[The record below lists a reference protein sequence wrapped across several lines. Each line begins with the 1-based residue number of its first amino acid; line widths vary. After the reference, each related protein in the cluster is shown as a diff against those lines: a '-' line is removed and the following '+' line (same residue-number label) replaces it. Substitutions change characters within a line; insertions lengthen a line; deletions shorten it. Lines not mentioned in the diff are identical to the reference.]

1 MASKRFGDI
10 YKRPDSNCWW
20 LWYYDASGKR
30 RRESAKTDDRE
41 LARKKLLTRIIEYR
55 KLEDG
60 EKVVSDM
67 PYSYFSDEFLKHYK
81 ARYPYETFK
90 SHRSVVNE
98 FKNFLRFSGTA
109 LLSDITTA
117 IIDRY
122 ITYLR
127 EIKQDRANTCN
138 NHLKNLLTQFNFA
151 IAHKLMKENPAKG
164 CRKVEVN
171 DAKQKNA
178 LTPQEYQLFM
188 KIAKQE
194 YPSYYPIYYTFIHT
208 GLRFTEL
215 IKLKWQDIDF
225 ENKVLWIMKPKC
237 KKKPDYISIH
247 DGLTKVLQPLKEH
260 AKNEY
265 VFTKED
271 GEPFGFRTRKIIR
284 RLKAALG
291 KAGISSIS
299 TLHELRHT
307 HCSYLFN
314 AGLNT
319 REVMEQMRHSEM
331 RTTEGY
337 AHIFRPQMNKNISK
351 LQRLDRI

>member
-1 MASKRFGDI
+1 
-10 YKRPDSNCWW
+10 
-20 LWYYDASGKR
+20 
-30 RRESAKTDDRE
+30 
-41 LARKKLLTRIIEYR
+41 
-55 KLEDG
+55 
-60 EKVVSDM
+60 
-67 PYSYFSDEFLKHYK
+67 
-81 ARYPYETFK
+81 
-90 SHRSVVNE
+90 
-98 FKNFLRFSGTA
+98 
-109 LLSDITTA
+109 
-117 IIDRY
+117 
-122 ITYLR
+122 
-127 EIKQDRANTCN
+127 
-138 NHLKNLLTQFNFA
+138 
-151 IAHKLMKENPAKG
+151 
-164 CRKVEVN
+164 
-171 DAKQKNA
+171 
-178 LTPQEYQLFM
+178 
-188 KIAKQE
+188 
-194 YPSYYPIYYTFIHT
+194 
-208 GLRFTEL
+208 
-215 IKLKWQDIDF
+215 
-225 ENKVLWIMKPKC
+225 MKPKC

>member
-1 MASKRFGDI
+1 MTSKKFGDI
-10 YKRPDSNCWW
+10 YRRKDSSVWW
-20 LWYYDASGKR
+20 MWYYDATGKR
-30 RRESAKTDDRE
+30 KQESTKTDDKE
-41 LARKKLLTRIIEYR
+41 LARKKLLTRITEYR
-55 KLEDG
+55 TLQEG

-67 PYSYFSDEFLKHYK
+67 PYAYFSEEFLKHYN

-98 FKNFLRFSGTA
+98 FAKFLDFTGLKLISE
-109 LLSDITTA
+109 ITTA
-117 IIDRY
+117 TIDRY
-122 ITYLR
+122 VTYLR
-127 EIKQDRANTCN
+127 EVKGNRAITCN

-151 IAHKLMKENPAKG
+151 IGHKLMKENPAKG

-178 LTPQEYQLFM
+178 LSPEEYQRFM
-188 KIAKQE
+188 KVAKKE
-194 YPSYYPIYYTFIHT
+194 YPHYYPIFYTFLHS

-237 KKKPDYISIH
+237 KKRPDYVSMH
-247 DGLTKVLQPLKEH
+247 DSLKNLLEGLKKK
-260 AKNEY
+260 AKSEY
-265 VFTKED
+265 VFTKEN

-284 RLKAALG
+284 RLKIVLE

-319 REVMEQMRHSEM
+319 REVMEQMRHTEM

-337 AHIFRPQMNKNISK
+337 AHIFRPEANKKIKK
-351 LQRLDRI
+351 LERLDE